1 MNKFLE
7 TLKLFFKLSKQD
19 FERFIT
25 VIIIISFGFVMFFY
39 VREQKERQKDIDE
52 AVKAA
57 YKTNEVTISY
67 LQGKISEYTKALEDC
82 NESNKKAY
90 LYFLEK
96 QYQKNEK

>member
-1 MNKFLE
+1 MDKILE

-25 VIIIISFGFVMFFY
+25 VVIIISFGFVLFFY
-39 VREQKERQKDIDE
+39 VKEQKERQKDIDD

-57 YKTNEVTISY
+57 YKTNEATILY
-67 LQGKISEYTKALEDC
+67 LQSKISEYTEALKDC

-90 LYFLEK
+90 EYFLEK
-96 QYQKNEK
+96 QYKKNEK